1 MPNDIFLNSTPAG
14 LASSLLKS
22 RPVVDGELVNA
33 ATANRVPVVNQGNIA
48 YLHDLLQSACDLS
61 GAFLWGVPIAG
72 DVVVGDF
79 VYYDPVRRV
88 FDKALAKFIVQGGRQ
103 TESESSATW
112 GVVMRVEHNEADI
125 CTDGLCKFQSEL
137 PCYVSEPE
145 PGVRYLSDRIPG
157 EPTIIR
163 SAPEKCLGYLIG
175 VKATGE
181 VQFFVRASLSLPL
194 SHQHQVVELIATPA
208 GTWTS
213 TNPSA
218 GITSV
223 RLDKPG
229 WIPATHPIFAGKVP
243 SSAVYGYNPAFLT
256 EHCQWPLRFA
266 DNAGLRWQRQ
276 NTETDDPLAASV
288 PQDFYTIDDTTIW
301 WLRSATIF
309 SPWNTR
315 RSYADGEPVNATS
328 SPTSYEF
335 KMWLDFINSGYGLSD
350 TVVSSLRA
358 EEGSGLTI
366 GQHPFGGPAV
376 HGDLKLG
383 FDFRFRT
390 VSESDTRGLAV
401 KGINKFDLTFGPV
414 VSGIK
419 LDSSLMRIL
428 KSEHSEENFHYG
440 QIVIGDPTGQIG
452 QELPFEAIHLN
463 GVEEAVEREA
473 IGLAFPN
480 TRESSLIARIIVPHS
495 MNFSV
500 FWMSL
505 FFGVLVTRSG
515 NISQNALRLSY
526 RVITNPQDK
535 NTITQAF
542 PVIGLTELPCDFSVQ
557 NSRYSTGYYTA
568 ESDLFPVSPGD
579 VVLVKIERKPPDNFN
594 DRMILLRKAAILHLA

>member
-14 LASSLLKS
+14 FSSSLLKS
-22 RPVVDGELVNA
+22 RPVVDGEPVNA
-33 ATANRVPVVNQGNIA
+33 ATTNRVPVVNQGNIA
-48 YLHDLLQSACDLS
+48 YLHDLLQLAGDRS

-72 DVVVGDF
+72 DVVAGDF

-88 FDKALAKFIVQGGRQ
+88 FDKALAKFVVQDGRQ
-103 TESESSATW
+103 AESESSVVW
-112 GVVMRVEHNEADI
+112 GVVTRVDHNEADI
-125 CTDGLCKFQSEL
+125 CTDGLCKFRSEL
-137 PCYVSEPE
+137 PCYTAEPE

-157 EPTIIR
+157 EPTTIQ

-181 VQFFVRASLSLPL
+181 VQFFVRPSLSLPL
-194 SHQHQVVELIATPA
+194 SHQHQIVELIAAPA
-208 GTWTS
+208 GSWTS
-213 TNPSA
+213 TNPTA

-223 RLDKPG
+223 RPDKPG
-229 WIPATHPIFAGKVP
+229 WIPATHPVFAGKVP
-243 SSAVYGYNPAFLT
+243 SGAVYGYNPAFLT
-256 EHCQWPLRFA
+256 QHCQWPLRFA
-266 DNAGLRWQRQ
+266 ENAGLRWQRH

-288 PQDFYTIDDTTIW
+288 PQEFYNIDETTIW
-301 WLRSATIF
+301 WRTNTTQHL
-309 SPWNTR
+309 PWNILQ
-315 RSYADGEPVNATS
+315 SYTGDEAMGSIVP
-328 SPTSYEF
+328 PYRF
-335 KMWLDFINSGYGLSD
+335 RMWLDFIKTGYGLSD
-350 TVVSSLRA
+350 SVVSSLRA
-358 EEGSGLTI
+358 EEESGLTI
-366 GQHPFGGPAV
+366 TQHPFDGPAV
-376 HGDLKLG
+376 RGDLKLG
-383 FDFRFRT
+383 FHFRFRT
-390 VSESDTRGLAV
+390 VEEHDPRGLAV
-401 KGINKFDLTFGPV
+401 KGINKFDLSLGPV

-428 KSEHSEENFHYG
+428 KSDVSEENFHSG
-440 QIVIGDPTGQIG
+440 QIVLGDPTGQTG

-495 MNFSV
+495 RNFSA
-500 FWMSL
+500 FRMSL

-515 NISQNALRLSY
+515 NISQNALRLGY
-526 RVITNPQDK
+526 RVIANPQDK

-542 PVIGLTELPCDFSVQ
+542 PVTGLSELPCDFSVQ

-568 ESDLFPVSPGD
+568 ESDLFDVSPGD

-594 DRMILLRKAAILHLA
+594 DRIILLRKAAILHLA